1 MVIVILVVMEIVE
14 KKTDI
19 IKQVEE
25 LTELMRPHLVCT
37 CADAV
42 EGRFL
47 ENRLTYECRT
57 CKGAIPLKWAK
68 KTTLIS

>member
-1 MVIVILVVMEIVE
+1 MEIVE

-47 ENRLTYECRT
+47 ENRFTHECMT
-57 CKGAIPLKWAK
+57 CKGVIPLKWAK
-68 KTTLIS
+68 KTENT

>member
-1 MVIVILVVMEIVE
+1 MTMNVVVLVVMVIVE

-25 LTELMRPHLVCT
+25 LKELMRPHLVCT

-47 ENRLTYECRT
+47 ENRFTHECIT
-57 CKGAIPLKWAK
+57 CGGVIPLKWADD
-68 KTTLIS
+68 